1 MKLSV
6 IVPVYGVEKYIERC
20 ANSLF
25 NQTLDHIEFIFVD
38 DCTPDRSIELLQ
50 AVIEKHQERFT
61 TYSWTV
67 RIEKMPQNSGPASV
81 RKHGLQMA
89 TGEYVIHCDSDDWV
103 EPDMFRL
110 MYETAEAEQADIVVS
125 DYRVSDG
132 EHVIRSMKGCQP
144 PPSGQGG
151 WGLKEAFINN
161 LLRQKYAWTVW
172 NKLFRRTACYKEPF
186 VYPKAPM
193 GEDLVIVLQ
202 CLLNGGK
209 MAYLPQTLYN
219 YFYNPDSICHVDS
232 DEKLMSIY
240 QQFKAN
246 TDIVVEL
253 LDPHSS
259 FAAANSSLFTLHSSL
274 STLHS
279 SLISL
284 KWYAKKGLWSMPYDR
299 QRRKMFLDAY
309 SEINKHVLFCK
320 DITLRDKVKYVLAYL
335 GLFPK
340 KGQKSF

>member
-20 ANSLF
+20 ATSLF
-25 NQTLDHIEFIFVD
+25 NQTLDSIEFIFVD
-38 DCTPDRSIELLQ
+38 DCTPDRSMELLQ
-50 AVIEKHQERFT
+50 TVIAHHSSLITSR
-61 TYSWTV
+61 SWTV
-67 RIEKMPQNSGPASV
+67 TIDRMPKNSGLPAV
-81 RKHGLQMA
+81 RRHGLQMA

-110 MYETAEAEQADIVVS
+110 MYEKAEAEQADIVVC

-144 PPSGQGG
+144 PPTGGGG
-151 WGLKEAFINN
+151 WGLKETFIND

-186 VYPKAPM
+186 TYPKAPM

-246 TDIVVEL
+246 TDIVVDL
-253 LDPHSS
+253 FSPHSS
-259 FAAANSSLFTLHSSL
+259 LAAANSSLFTY
-274 STLHS
+274 HS
-279 SLISL
+279 SLITYHSSLFTL

-299 QRRKMFLDAY
+299 QRRKMFFEAY
-309 SEINKHVLFCK
+309 SEINKRVLFCK

-340 KGQKSF
+340 KAS